1 MKLLSSRIT
10 WGVLLILG
18 GLLFLLQ
25 NLELIVIGNLIW
37 GLLFALGGF
46 IFLSVYLSQRE
57 HWWSLI
63 PGFVLLSLAGVV
75 ILGYLFPNLEARFGG
90 SLFLAGIGLAFW
102 LIYLTNRR
110 HWWAIIPGGVLFT
123 LAVVSGLDTVMAD
136 TGGLFFLG
144 LGLTFALVAILPTP
158 EGRMRWAFIPA
169 GILSLMGVLL
179 VAAAGEMINIVLPA
193 FLILLGIFLVF
204 RTLVPRREM

>member
-102 LIYLTNRR
+102 LIYLTNRS

-123 LAVVSGLDTVMAD
+123 LVVVSGLDTVMAD

>member
-102 LIYLTNRR
+102 LIYLTNRS